1 MIATPYAATR
11 VTLPAETAI
20 AAALAKQAAAVD
32 AVGPGRWAFTLSNGS
47 PLAARARVDDGWL
60 LIDAALGAGAPP
72 AAPASRVWEMLQWNA
87 TLAGGIRFV
96 LGPQR
101 FGARGA
107 RVCAELPLDDEVD
120 LGRRIGEA
128 CAGLKAAKR
137 RMTGGASAGGT
148 CGDAAGEDLSALC
161 RQTGWA
167 FLAREGR
174 LAVDLEVPGAFQQAV
189 VETREDQHVAV
200 SVPVLDAAVAGA
212 APPATVCRQALGL
225 LLVRVGG
232 IVRMAR
238 AAAEPREG
246 APRARFEVVFGTR
259 PCAAELQHAF
269 AALSIACRVAGREA
283 AVLWGDA
290 DVARTYVTHWDAHWD
305 QIQKKED
312 HSWDRQRDRQQQ

>member
-1 MIATPYAATR
+1 MNAPTI
-11 VTLPAETAI
+11 V
-20 AAALAKQAAAVD
+20 AALAKQAAAID

-87 TLAGGIRFV
+87 TLAGGARFV

-101 FGARGA
+101 SGARGA

-137 RMTGGASAGGT
+137 RMTGGAPDGGT

-161 RQTGWA
+161 HQTGWD
-167 FLAREGR
+167 FLDREPGR

-189 VETREDQHVAV
+189 VETREDLRVAV
-200 SVPVLDAAVAGA
+200 SVPVLDAAVAGT
-212 APPATVCRQALGL
+212 APPAAVCRQALGL

-246 APRARFEVVFGTR
+246 APGARFEVVFGTR
-259 PCAAELQHAF
+259 PCAAELGHAF
-269 AALSIACRVAGREA
+269 AALSIACRVATREA

-290 DVARTYVTHWDAHWD
+290 DVARTYVEHWDAH
-305 QIQKKED
+305 
-312 HSWDRQRDRQQQ
+312 